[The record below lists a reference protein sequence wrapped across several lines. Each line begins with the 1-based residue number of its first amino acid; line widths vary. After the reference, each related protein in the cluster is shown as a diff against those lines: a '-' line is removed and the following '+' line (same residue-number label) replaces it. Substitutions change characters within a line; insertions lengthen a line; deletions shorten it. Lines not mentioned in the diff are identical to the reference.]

1 MTHSRRK
8 FIVNSGLSIGS
19 VAVKWPFHSFE
30 KNPKTLTG
38 NRLILLGTQGG
49 PVIRSYRSGPSANC
63 IVYDDVRYLID
74 AGYGTS
80 LKLTEANIA
89 LASLDYIFIT
99 HHHSDH
105 NLDLG
110 PLLYNAWVAGLAK
123 NIEIFAPVGLK
134 SLLDFYWKSNEFD
147 IETRIQDEGRSDIR
161 TLVTPTEY
169 KEGTLLSQP
178 GVKIKTLRNIHPPIK
193 ESYALKFELGSKII
207 VFSGDTAYCP
217 ELIEFAARADYLI
230 HEVMYGP
237 GIDKLVS
244 RRPNASKLKSSI
256 LSHHTLAEDVGKIA
270 NQAKVKCLVL
280 NHFVPGDDASLTDDV
295 WKTAVGK
302 NFAGEIIVG
311 KPFLELP
318 L

>member
-1 MTHSRRK
+1 MTYSRRK
-8 FIVNSGLSIGS
+8 FIVNSGLLVGS
-19 VAVKWPFHSFE
+19 ATLKLPFHSIE
-30 KNPKTLTG
+30 KNSKTLTG

-49 PVIRSYRSGPSANC
+49 PVIRSYKSSPSASC
-63 IVYDDVRYLID
+63 IVYDDMRYLID

-80 LKLTEANIA
+80 FKLVEANIS
-89 LASLDYIFIT
+89 LASVDYIFIT

-123 NIEIFAPVGLK
+123 NIQVFAPVGLK
-134 SLLDFYWKSNEFD
+134 SLLDFYWKSNDFD

-161 TLVTPTEY
+161 TLIKPTEY
-169 KEGTLLSQP
+169 KEGTLLSQHNA
-178 GVKIKTLRNIHPPIK
+178 KIKALRNIHPPIK
-193 ESYALKFELGSKII
+193 ESYALKFEMSNKVI

-217 ELIEFAARADYLI
+217 ELIEFTSGADYLV

-244 RRPNASKLKSSI
+244 RRPNASKLKASI
-256 LSHHTLAEDVGKIA
+256 LSHHTLAEDVGRIA
-270 NQAKVKCLVL
+270 DQAKVKCLVL

-302 NFAGEIIVG
+302 NFRGEIVVG